1 MTSLRN
7 NHKDAV
13 SLMIGEYRRLQDHN
27 LNHDLLKYVCDFSD
41 DDFQYSPD
49 EKIRQAREESERHVA
64 ELEERFFGKG
74 RKPKSKDK
82 RTPRPDKE

>member
-27 LNHDLLKYVCDFSD
+27 LNHDLLKYVCDAAS
-41 DDFQYSPD
+41 
-49 EKIRQAREESERHVA
+49 
-64 ELEERFFGKG
+64 
-74 RKPKSKDK
+74 
-82 RTPRPDKE
+82 TP